1 MTELLEQFI
10 DDKFDSDV
18 EIIIQHK
25 KGEKKAVQKVSGN
38 RISILNAF
46 YNLCQTLV
54 NNGACKKEMLIKIID
69 EMVKD
74 KED

>member
-1 MTELLEQFI
+1 MTELLEELLNA
-10 DDKFDSDV
+10 KLDSDV

-54 NNGACKKEMLIKIID
+54 NNGACKKETLIKIIT
-69 EMVKD
+69 EMVK
-74 KED
+74 ED